1 MNERI
6 YLTVAYAEKDQ
17 AKALGARWDALA
29 RRWFVPEGLAVESF
43 NRWLPTSLPPN
54 RRIPF
59 HSWLQNLRQALW
71 HLQLKGYVYPS

>member
-17 AKALGARWDALA
+17 AKALGARWDALV

-43 NRWLPTSLPPN
+43 NRWLPTPLTPKPSDSASFMVAEFETSTRAP
-54 RRIPF
+54 
-59 HSWLQNLRQALW
+59 SAQGLRL
-71 HLQLKGYVYPS
+71 